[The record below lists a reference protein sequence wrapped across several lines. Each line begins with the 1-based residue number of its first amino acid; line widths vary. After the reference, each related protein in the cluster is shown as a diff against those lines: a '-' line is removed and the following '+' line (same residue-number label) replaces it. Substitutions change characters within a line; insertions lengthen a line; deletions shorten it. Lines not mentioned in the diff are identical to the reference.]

1 MVIKILCVCHAG
13 EGIGLGHL
21 TRMLVA
27 AKALRQVFGADVQL
41 LIQGDQ
47 VNNNEL
53 SAFPHRFVGFE
64 ESLTAN
70 IQSTNLHDGLDV
82 VVFDLHPQKIPLEFE
97 ALLDRLR
104 SSSCRLVAIDGLLR
118 YRPKLDL
125 IFHPSFLFAPPPDLK
140 DGAPIVH
147 GWDCF
152 LLNIQETPRDWRAG
166 PKVLVLTG
174 GCDATRL
181 GDSWPDLLNQSLP
194 SDAELHW
201 VTGPF
206 AAKPNWPIS
215 PRIQMIEHVAPTGLG
230 PLMQQANYAVTVF
243 GVSFF
248 ELMYLGIPTVVFS
261 PYSGK
266 DAAEIGAI
274 EASGVALVAA
284 DEREATDRLIELLS
298 HDDLAQQLSARARTA
313 LNKPGAQR
321 LCSEI
326 AAFNT
331 DLMTLCSNPSS

>member
-1 MVIKILCVCHAG
+1 MKILCVCHAG
-13 EGIGLGHL
+13 TGVGLGHM
-21 TRMLVA
+21 TRALVA
-27 AKALRQVFGADVQL
+27 ARAIQKEFGADIQL
-41 LIQGDQ
+41 LIQGDW
-47 VNNNEL
+47 VVSDDL
-53 SAFPHRFVGFE
+53 SAFPHRFVGFDRDLAACIE
-64 ESLTAN
+64 EIN
-70 IQSTNLHDGLDV
+70 FRDGLGV
-82 VVFDLHPQKIPLEFE
+82 VLFDLHPQKIPHDFDS
-97 ALLDRLR
+97 LLDRLR
-104 SSSCRLVAIDGLLR
+104 ASACRLIAVDGLLR

-125 IFHPSFLFAPPPDLK
+125 IFIPSFLFAPPPDLK

-152 LLNIQETPRDWRAG
+152 LLNIQETPRDWRTG

-174 GCDATRL
+174 GSDATRL
-181 GDSWPDLLNQSLP
+181 GTTWPDLLNQSLP
-194 SDAELHW
+194 NDAELHW

-266 DAAEIGAI
+266 DAAEMGAI

-298 HDDLAQQLSARARTA
+298 HDDLAQQLSARARKA

-331 DLMTLCSNPSS
+331 DLMTLCSNLSS